1 MNFEITGLNAF
12 MLVALCLPG
21 FFLTK
26 ANVLKEEHIKGFAV
40 FLLYVCSPALSIYS
54 FQQAECNM
62 EILIN
67 IGILLLVTTFMQVLI
82 MGIGFL
88 INIKTYKIDGASR
101 VATVA
106 AAFGN
111 VGFFGVPILQA
122 LLPDHPEA
130 MVYSAVMSV
139 MMNLIGWTLG
149 MFMMSGD
156 RKHVSVKNF
165 LINPTTLCLLIAL
178 PLFFTNTSFPK
189 PVMNFVEFFSKMS
202 TPTAM
207 TVLGMRLAFVK
218 FRDLMDYR
226 QVVAIF
232 LKLIALPLITFGIM
246 YALPVDET
254 LKISTYILSCMP
266 PAAITLNFAELS
278 NTSPKTA
285 ANIVV
290 VGSLLV
296 AITLPVLLLDRKSVV

>member
-1 MNFEITGLNAF
+1 MNFEITGLNAL

-178 PLFFTNTSFPK
+178 PLFFRNTSLPK

-218 FRDLMDYR
+218 VRDLMDYR

-296 AITLPVLLLDRKSVV
+296 AITLPVLLLIA

>member
-1 MNFEITGLNAF
+1 

-26 ANVLKEEHIKGFAV
+26 ANMLKEEHIKGFAV

-178 PLFFTNTSFPK
+178 PLFFTNTSLPK

-296 AITLPVLLLDRKSVV
+296 AITLPVLLLIA

>member
-1 MNFEITGLNAF
+1 MNFEITGLNAL

-40 FLLYVCSPALSIYS
+40 FLLYVCSPALAIYS
-54 FQQAECNM
+54 FQQAECNR

-130 MVYSAVMSV
+130 IVYSAVMSV

-202 TPTAM
+202 TPMAM

-218 FRDLMDYR
+218 FKDLMDYR

-296 AITLPVLLLDRKSVV
+296 AITLPVLLLIA

>member
-1 MNFEITGLNAF
+1 MNFEITGLNAL
-12 MLVALCLPG
+12 MLVALYLPG

-178 PLFFTNTSFPK
+178 PLFFTNTSLPK

-296 AITLPVLLLDRKSVV
+296 AITLPVLLLIA

>member
-1 MNFEITGLNAF
+1 

-54 FQQAECNM
+54 FQQAEYNM

-178 PLFFTNTSFPK
+178 PLFFTNTSLPK

-296 AITLPVLLLDRKSVV
+296 AITLPVLLLIA

>member
-1 MNFEITGLNAF
+1 MNFEITGLNAL

-54 FQQAECNM
+54 FQQSECNM

-130 MVYSAVMSV
+130 IVYSAVMSV

-178 PLFFTNTSFPK
+178 PLFFTNTSLPK

-296 AITLPVLLLDRKSVV
+296 AITLPVLLLIA

>member
-1 MNFEITGLNAF
+1 

-266 PAAITLNFAELS
+266 PAA
-278 NTSPKTA
+278 SP
-285 ANIVV
+285 
-290 VGSLLV
+290 
-296 AITLPVLLLDRKSVV
+296 

>member
-1 MNFEITGLNAF
+1 

-156 RKHVSVKNF
+156 RKHISVKNF

-178 PLFFTNTSFPK
+178 PLFFTNTSLPK

-296 AITLPVLLLDRKSVV
+296 AITLPVLLLIA

>member
-1 MNFEITGLNAF
+1 

-296 AITLPVLLLDRKSVV
+296 AISLPVLLLIA

>member
-1 MNFEITGLNAF
+1 MNFEITGLNAL

-165 LINPTTLCLLIAL
+165 LINPTTLCLVIAL

-296 AITLPVLLLDRKSVV
+296 AITLPVLLLIA

>member
-1 MNFEITGLNAF
+1 MNFEITGLNAL

-54 FQQAECNM
+54 FQQSECNM

-178 PLFFTNTSFPK
+178 PLFFTNTSLPK
-189 PVMNFVEFFSKMS
+189 PVMNVVEFFSKMS

-296 AITLPVLLLDRKSVV
+296 AITLPVLLLIA

>member
-1 MNFEITGLNAF
+1 MNFEITGLNAL

-178 PLFFTNTSFPK
+178 PLFFTNTSLPK
-189 PVMNFVEFFSKMS
+189 SVMNFVEFFSKMS

-232 LKLIALPLITFGIM
+232 LKLIVLPLITFGIM

-296 AITLPVLLLDRKSVV
+296 AITLPVLLLIA

>member
-1 MNFEITGLNAF
+1 M
-12 MLVALCLPG
+12 
-21 FFLTK
+21 
-26 ANVLKEEHIKGFAV
+26 LKEEHIKGFAV

-178 PLFFTNTSFPK
+178 PLFFTNTSLPK

-296 AITLPVLLLDRKSVV
+296 AITLPVLLLIA

>member
-1 MNFEITGLNAF
+1 MNFEITGLNAL

-178 PLFFTNTSFPK
+178 PLFFTNTSLPK

-218 FRDLMDYR
+218 FRDLLDYR

-296 AITLPVLLLDRKSVV
+296 AITLPVLLLIA

>member
-1 MNFEITGLNAF
+1 MPAR
-12 MLVALCLPG
+12 

-54 FQQAECNM
+54 FQQSECNM

-178 PLFFTNTSFPK
+178 PLFFTNTSLPK

-296 AITLPVLLLDRKSVV
+296 AITLPVLLLIA

>member
-1 MNFEITGLNAF
+1 MTFEITGLNAL

-178 PLFFTNTSFPK
+178 PLFFTNTSLPK

-296 AITLPVLLLDRKSVV
+296 AITLPVLLLIA

>member
-1 MNFEITGLNAF
+1 

-40 FLLYVCSPALSIYS
+40 FLLYVCSPALSISS
-54 FQQAECNM
+54 FQQAECNR

-178 PLFFTNTSFPK
+178 PLFFTNTSFPR

-218 FRDLMDYR
+218 FKDLMDYR

-296 AITLPVLLLDRKSVV
+296 AITLPVLLLIA

>member
-1 MNFEITGLNAF
+1 MNFEITGLNAL

-67 IGILLLVTTFMQVLI
+67 IGILLLVTTFMQVLL

-296 AITLPVLLLDRKSVV
+296 AITLPVLLLIA

>member
-1 MNFEITGLNAF
+1 

-54 FQQAECNM
+54 FQQAECSR

-178 PLFFTNTSFPK
+178 PLFFTNTSLPK

-296 AITLPVLLLDRKSVV
+296 AITLPVLLLIA

>member
-1 MNFEITGLNAF
+1 

-165 LINPTTLCLLIAL
+165 LINPTTLCLVIAL

-296 AITLPVLLLDRKSVV
+296 AITLPVLLLIA

>member
-1 MNFEITGLNAF
+1 

-62 EILIN
+62 EILTN

-296 AITLPVLLLDRKSVV
+296 AITLPVLLLIA

>member
-1 MNFEITGLNAF
+1 

-178 PLFFTNTSFPK
+178 PLFFTNTSLPK

-207 TVLGMRLAFVK
+207 TVLGMRMAFVK
-218 FRDLMDYR
+218 FKDLMDYR

-296 AITLPVLLLDRKSVV
+296 AITLPVLLLIA

>member
-1 MNFEITGLNAF
+1 MNFEITGLNAL

-178 PLFFTNTSFPK
+178 PLFFTNTSLPK

-246 YALPVDET
+246 YAQPVDET

-278 NTSPKTA
+278 DTSPKTA

-296 AITLPVLLLDRKSVV
+296 AITLPVLLLIA

>member
-1 MNFEITGLNAF
+1 

-54 FQQAECNM
+54 FQQSECNM

-156 RKHVSVKNF
+156 RIHVSVKNF

-178 PLFFTNTSFPK
+178 PLFFTNTSLPK

-296 AITLPVLLLDRKSVV
+296 AITLPVLLLIA

>member
-1 MNFEITGLNAF
+1 MNFEITGLNAL

-54 FQQAECNM
+54 FQQAERNR

-130 MVYSAVMSV
+130 IVYSAVMSV

-218 FRDLMDYR
+218 FKDLMDYR

-296 AITLPVLLLDRKSVV
+296 AITLPVLLLIA

>member
-1 MNFEITGLNAF
+1 MNFEITGLNAL

-178 PLFFTNTSFPK
+178 PLFFTNTSLPK
-189 PVMNFVEFFSKMS
+189 PVMNFVEFFSKMC

-296 AITLPVLLLDRKSVV
+296 AITLPVLLLIA

>member
-1 MNFEITGLNAF
+1 

-54 FQQAECNM
+54 FQQSECNM

-178 PLFFTNTSFPK
+178 PLFFTNTSLPK

-218 FRDLMDYR
+218 VRDLMDYR

-296 AITLPVLLLDRKSVV
+296 AITLPVLLLIA

>member
-1 MNFEITGLNAF
+1 MNFEITGLNAL

-296 AITLPVLLLDRKSVV
+296 AISLPVLLLIA

>member
-1 MNFEITGLNAF
+1 

-40 FLLYVCSPALSIYS
+40 FLLYVCSPALSTYS
-54 FQQAECNM
+54 FQQAECNR

-130 MVYSAVMSV
+130 IVYSAVMSV

-189 PVMNFVEFFSKMS
+189 SVMNFVEFFSKMS

-296 AITLPVLLLDRKSVV
+296 AITLPVLLLIA

>member
-1 MNFEITGLNAF
+1 MNFEITGLNAL

-189 PVMNFVEFFSKMS
+189 PVMNFVEFYTKMS

-296 AITLPVLLLDRKSVV
+296 AITLPVLLLIA

>member
-1 MNFEITGLNAF
+1 

-54 FQQAECNM
+54 FQQEECNM

-178 PLFFTNTSFPK
+178 PLFFTNTSLPK

-296 AITLPVLLLDRKSVV
+296 AITLPVLLLIA

>member
-1 MNFEITGLNAF
+1 MNFEITGLNAL

-178 PLFFTNTSFPK
+178 PLFFTNTSLPK

-232 LKLIALPLITFGIM
+232 LKLIVLPLITFGIM

-296 AITLPVLLLDRKSVV
+296 AITLPVLLLIA

>member
-1 MNFEITGLNAF
+1 

-54 FQQAECNM
+54 FQQAECSM

-178 PLFFTNTSFPK
+178 PLFFTNTSLPK

-296 AITLPVLLLDRKSVV
+296 AITLPVLLLIA

>member
-1 MNFEITGLNAF
+1 

-149 MFMMSGD
+149 MFMMSVD

-178 PLFFTNTSFPK
+178 PLFFTNTSLPK

-296 AITLPVLLLDRKSVV
+296 AITLPVLLLIA

>member
-1 MNFEITGLNAF
+1 MNFEITGLNAL

-101 VATVA
+101 VATIA

-178 PLFFTNTSFPK
+178 PLFFTNTSLPK

-296 AITLPVLLLDRKSVV
+296 AITLPVLLLIA

>member
-1 MNFEITGLNAF
+1 MNFEITGLNAL

-296 AITLPVLLLDRKSVV
+296 AITLPGLLLIA

>member
-1 MNFEITGLNAF
+1 

-54 FQQAECNM
+54 FQQSECNM

-178 PLFFTNTSFPK
+178 PLFFTNTSLPK

-290 VGSLLV
+290 FGSLLV
-296 AITLPVLLLDRKSVV
+296 AITLPVLLLIA

>member
-1 MNFEITGLNAF
+1 MPAW
-12 MLVALCLPG
+12 

-178 PLFFTNTSFPK
+178 PLFFTNTSLPK

-278 NTSPKTA
+278 DTSPKTA

-296 AITLPVLLLDRKSVV
+296 AITLPVLLLIA

>member
-1 MNFEITGLNAF
+1 MNFEITGLNAL

-178 PLFFTNTSFPK
+178 PLFFTNTSLPK

-266 PAAITLNFAELS
+266 PAAITLNLS
-278 NTSPKTA
+278 L
-285 ANIVV
+285 IH
-290 VGSLLV
+290 
-296 AITLPVLLLDRKSVV
+296 I